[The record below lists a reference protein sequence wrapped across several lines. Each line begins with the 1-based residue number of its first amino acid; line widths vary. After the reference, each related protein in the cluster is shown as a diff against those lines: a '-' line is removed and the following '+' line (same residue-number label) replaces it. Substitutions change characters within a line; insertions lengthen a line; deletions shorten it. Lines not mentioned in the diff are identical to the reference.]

1 MKNILLVLSLS
12 LFFIGCNRPTFNHAV
27 IDTRFTVAE
36 AEQITNAIDD
46 FNFEFGTDITYEFS
60 NKKMNVIKSTKYRHY
75 NPKTDGANNHGPT
88 WNKIYLHAQVDVLY
102 FVMLHELGHATTKS
116 KKHLGKKGNVMS
128 DYGEYHYYT
137 ENDIKYISEN
147 IK

>member
-1 MKNILLVLSLS
+1 MKNILFVLSL
-12 LFFIGCNRPTFNHAV
+12 LFIGCNRPTFNHAI

-60 NKKMNVIKSTKYRHY
+60 NKKMNVIKSTEYRHY
-75 NPKTDGANNHGPT
+75 KPGSTGANNYGPT
-88 WNKIYLHAQVDVLY
+88 WSKIYLHTGSDVIY
-102 FVMLHELGHATTKS
+102 FTMLHELGHATTKS
-116 KKHLGKKGNVMS
+116 TNHIKKGNVMS
-128 DYGEYHYYT
+128 KNGAHHFYT
-137 ENDIKYISEN
+137 ETDIKYISEN